1 LDVDCPAIF
10 RTVRREKGMK
20 KTILVLAGVG
30 VFVVAVACQQ
40 AGQTTTSQSPV
51 ERGRYLVTTMGCN
64 DCHTPWKLGE
74 KGPEPDMS
82 RLLSGHPQDLKLPPP
97 PALPPGPWGFTGA
110 LTMTAWAGPWG
121 ISYTANLTP
130 DEETGIGAWS
140 EQNFIQAMRTG
151 KHLGAGRDILPP
163 MPWMWYG
170 KMTDEDLKAVFAY
183 LKSIPPIKNH
193 VPAPVPPAP
202 AHP

>member
-1 LDVDCPAIF
+1 
-10 RTVRREKGMK
+10 MK
-20 KTILVLAGVG
+20 KTVLVLAGFG
-30 VFVVAVACQQ
+30 AFVAAVACQQ
-40 AGQTTTSQSPV
+40 AGQATTAQSPID
-51 ERGRYLVTTMGCN
+51 RGRYLVTTMGCN

-82 RLLSGHPQDLKLPPP
+82 RMLSGHPQDLKLPPP
-97 PALPPGPWGFTGA
+97 PALPPGPWGLTAA
-110 LTMTAWAGPWG
+110 LTMTAWSGPWG

-130 DEETGIGAWS
+130 DQETGIGAWS

-170 KMTDEDLKAVFAY
+170 KMTDEDLKAIFAY
-183 LKSIPPIKNH
+183 LKSIPPINNR
-193 VPAPVPPAP
+193 VPDPVPPAP